1 MNSILNLF
9 AVSLVALLFSA
20 GCRPPGKPTEADI
33 ELKPGEVRDFA
44 LLYKQNCA
52 GCHGKNGDRGAA
64 LPISNPVYL
73 AIVDPEA
80 LRKIIAQGVRGTPMP
95 AFAQSAGGM
104 LTEKQIDAIAS
115 GIRSQWSQPNLLAG
129 IQAPR
134 YSSGSDGDAE
144 QGAAD
149 YKIFCESCHGANGRG
164 GPRGSSIFDPAF
176 LSLKSD
182 QGLRTIIIVGRPDLG
197 APDWRSNVPGR
208 AMSDKEITDTEAW
221 LSRQRP
227 ENIAHLN
234 SRDREFPNVR

>member
-1 MNSILNLF
+1 MMRRIVFIL
-9 AVSLVALLFSA
+9 AALQLCA
-20 GCRPPGKPTEADI
+20 CGVHPGKPRRDAQVLSPDQ
-33 ELKPGEVRDFA
+33 VMDFA
-44 LLYKQNCA
+44 TLFAQNCA
-52 GCHGKNGDRGAA
+52 GCHGKSGDGGATI
-64 LPISNPVYL
+64 PISNPVYL

-95 AFAQSAGGM
+95 AFARSAGGM

-134 YSSGSDGDAE
+134 YSRGSAGDAE
-144 QGAAD
+144 QGAVD

-164 GPRGSSIFDPAF
+164 GPKGSSIVDPAF

-208 AMSDKEITDTEAW
+208 AMSDKEITDTAAW